1 MKEDVVMENEEN
13 NDGKFDVDNSLS
25 QSHCGFGKS
34 SAGSG
39 RGKHGGPRSGGGRPK
54 INPNCAPRVF
64 PKGAS
69 RAEKSWTR
77 SYNWKTRRAQATLQ
91 NQADEKDE
99 AALQKQ
105 TAYDNHIAKGLQ
117 NA

>member
-39 RGKHGGPRSGGGRPK
+39 RGKHGGPRQGTGPK
-54 INPNCAPRVF
+54 KTLNPNLPLWVP
-64 PKGAS
+64 PKGAT
-69 RAEKSWTR
+69 RAEK
-77 SYNWKTRRAQATLQ
+77 K
-91 NQADEKDE
+91 
-99 AALQKQ
+99 
-105 TAYDNHIAKGLQ
+105 
-117 NA
+117 

>member
-39 RGKHGGPRSGGGRPK
+39 RGKHGGPR
-54 INPNCAPRVF
+54 
-64 PKGAS
+64 
-69 RAEKSWTR
+69 
-77 SYNWKTRRAQATLQ
+77 
-91 NQADEKDE
+91 
-99 AALQKQ
+99 
-105 TAYDNHIAKGLQ
+105 
-117 NA
+117 